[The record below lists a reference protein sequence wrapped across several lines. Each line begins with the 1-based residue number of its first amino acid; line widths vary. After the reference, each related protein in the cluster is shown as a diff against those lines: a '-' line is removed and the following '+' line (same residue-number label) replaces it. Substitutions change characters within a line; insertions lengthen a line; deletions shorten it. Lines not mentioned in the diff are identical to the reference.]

1 MPMKRKYICILD
13 IYISNSVRL
22 LKRQA
27 TGLIQSSSAEAA
39 WMPATR
45 WAWLHSFSR
54 FLMRCDDLLHIKAE
68 ATPRALCGVAM
79 IFTCPTTEWEWAEAE
94 AGNQW
99 LWLWWVCDWVW
110 VSVRVGVWVWVSVW
124 VSGCVSGCECAG
136 VSVSVLVWRWRLRHR
151 CDPVAHTSRR
161 LPEPERDMLVNG
173 KCECKCVC
181 VCVSISVSMC
191 VCVRVAPVE
200 MLFTYAWRI
209 ARPLSCK
216 SL

>member
-1 MPMKRKYICILD
+1 MYYIECRWKGNKYAYWIY

-27 TGLIQSSSAEAA
+27 TGLIQSSAGAT

-124 VSGCVSGCECAG
+124 VSGCVSGCECECAG
-136 VSVSVLVWRWRLRHR
+136 VTVTDSSSLWPR
-151 CDPVAHTSRR
+151 CAYIKTFAWARA
-161 LPEPERDMLVNG
+161 G
-173 KCECKCVC
+173 YACEWQ
-181 VCVSISVSMC
+181 M
-191 VCVRVAPVE
+191 RV
-200 MLFTYAWRI
+200 
-209 ARPLSCK
+209 
-216 SL
+216 